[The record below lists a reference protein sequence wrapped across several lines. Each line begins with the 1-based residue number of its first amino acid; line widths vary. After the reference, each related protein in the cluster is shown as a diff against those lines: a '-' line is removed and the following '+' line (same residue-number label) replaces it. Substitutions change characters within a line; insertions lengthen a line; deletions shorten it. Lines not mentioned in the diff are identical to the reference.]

1 MRILIIDVTRD
12 YGLFS
17 PLEKP
22 MGGLQSGVCYLTRQL
37 SLQGHELSI
46 VNGCAE
52 EHMEEGVRFI
62 PWNAHWT
69 GASEMDA
76 IIVTAASSEMMAAW
90 QHNYGRKPMWLLWV
104 HYDIDQNAIHLLKK
118 PEDRDRF
125 DGFLFVS
132 EWQTQVFR
140 ETFGIGWDR
149 AFVMRNAVS
158 PVFHDLFQ
166 PGEAILP
173 AKSPDPL
180 FVYTSTPYRGLEP
193 LMNAVPL
200 IRERVPDARFQ
211 IFSSWAVYG
220 RSGEADPHHDLY
232 ERCRTTPGV
241 EYIGGVPQTQLA
253 QHMKQAWGLAYPSIF
268 RETSCI
274 AVMEGLAAGCKVITS
289 HLAALPETTGGF
301 GELIINPADDADLS
315 RRIADRVVRVV
326 DDFRNRPAEIEREL
340 QASVEHARTM
350 LTWSLRASQLAEWLS
365 ARHTLFLRAQNDPA
379 TKRVP
384 LPGNR
389 QLVQGRHGVF
399 VTDENCLVSKVLAMT
414 GQWLDSSLSVAGGVL
429 APGDTVIEI
438 GAHIGGLT
446 VPLAKAVGETGKLY
460 AFEAQPDFARRLQAN
475 LELNALTQVELRSQL
490 VGDGGAYAL
499 VPFTSVPLV
508 GVERAWGQLV
518 PLEEGTQSVPVDAVL
533 PKLESCRLVKISAP
547 GIADKVLNGML
558 RLVSRTRPLLLIEI
572 NSDGEYLA
580 LRERLLAL
588 GYYLHW
594 QCSDLFAAN
603 NAFQAPVEDM
613 PPLAVLHLLAIP
625 AGAGLFSQ
633 QHPALFLRDPEHLF
647 PGKNMLF
654 RKTGQGEQLDVPPQ
668 ADLLAL
674 SGQDQALTDKWRSS
688 SLLVAHLTY
697 VLAHGYG
704 GGTLTD
710 QAFWAEL
717 LAGLMSDGAEPP
729 TLLAMGDD
737 MVAVSALWALLAKSW
752 GREIKIDLSA
762 TDGFPSQSAMD
773 RLGLLVWILALE
785 QGQFCYVTGT
795 SLHDWSGRYDVI
807 FSRSISEAELTA
819 PLLKPA
825 GLLVLQGA
833 EPPAALAGLARV
845 AAFANYGIYAGD
857 EPTEKRK
864 QGE

>member
-37 SLQGHELSI
+37 SLQGHEVSI

-62 PWNAHWT
+62 PWNAYWT

-76 IIVTAASSEMMAAW
+76 IIVTAANAEMMAAW

-104 HYDIDQNAIHLLKK
+104 HYDVDQHAIHILKN
-118 PEDRDRF
+118 PQDRDRF

-158 PVFHDLFQ
+158 PVFHELFQ

-200 IRERVPDARFQ
+200 IHERVPDARFQ

-220 RSGEADPHHDLY
+220 RTGEADPHHDLY

-253 QHMKQAWGLAYPSIF
+253 QHLKQAWGLAYPSIF

-315 RRIADRVVRVV
+315 RRFADRVVRVV
-326 DDFRNRPAEIEREL
+326 EDFRNRPVEIEREL
-340 QASVEHARTM
+340 QASVEHARTQ

-365 ARHTLFLRAQNDPA
+365 ARRTLFLRAQNDPA
-379 TKRVP
+379 AKTLP

-389 QLVQGRHGVF
+389 QLVQGRHGAF
-399 VTDENCLVSKVLAMT
+399 ITDDSCLVSRALAMT
-414 GQWLDSSLSVAGGVL
+414 GQWLDGALSVAGGVL
-429 APGDTVIEI
+429 QPGDTVIEI
-438 GAHIGGLT
+438 GAHVGGLT

-460 AFEAQPDFARRLQAN
+460 AFEAQPDFVRRLQAN
-475 LELNALTQVELRSQL
+475 LELNGLTQVEIRSQL
-490 VGDGGAYAL
+490 VGDGGTYAQ
-499 VPFTSVPLV
+499 VPFTSVPLA
-508 GVERAWGQLV
+508 GVERVWGHLV
-518 PLEEGTQSVPVDAVL
+518 PLDGGTQSVPVDAVL
-533 PKLESCRLVKISAP
+533 PGLEKCRLVKISAP
-547 GIADKVLNGML
+547 GMADKVLNGML
-558 RLVSRTRPLLLIEI
+558 GLVSRTRPLLLIEI

-580 LRERLLAL
+580 LRERLLSL

-603 NAFQAPVEDM
+603 NAFQTPVEDM

-633 QHPALFLRDPEHLF
+633 QHPALFLRDPERLY

-654 RKTGQGEQLDVPPQ
+654 RQAGQHEVLDVPPE
-668 ADLLAL
+668 ADLLSF
-674 SGQDQALTDKWRSS
+674 SGRDEALTDKWRGS

-704 GGTLTD
+704 SGTLGD
-710 QAFWAEL
+710 YAVWAEL
-717 LAGLMSDGAEPP
+717 MAGLTADGDAPP
-729 TLLAMGDD
+729 SLLAMGED
-737 MVAVSALWALLAKSW
+737 MASVATLWALLAKSW
-752 GREIKIDLSA
+752 GREVSIDLSA
-762 TDGFPSQSAMD
+762 ADGFPSQASMD
-773 RLGLLVWILALE
+773 RLGLLVWVLALE
-785 QGQFCYVTGT
+785 QGQYRYITGT
-795 SLHDWSGRYDVI
+795 SLADWSGRYDVI
-807 FSRSISEAELTA
+807 FSRQIAEAELA
-819 PLLKPA
+819 LPLLKPQ
-825 GLLVLQGA
+825 GLLVLQGSELPDA
-833 EPPAALAGLARV
+833 VLGLTRV